1 MSEISD
7 YLNKREESIKKL
19 IELIN
24 EENKE
29 IKRLEQWISA
39 EEEYIA
45 DIENEIS
52 QKKGITLDEI
62 TSADQEIIVSLNN
75 IQDHQIELKPFKN
88 LQKKREDSLQ
98 LLSGALL
105 QAAKQ
110 AISIEFEY
118 PSNISTSDSVENS
131 SLKLGEIIW
140 SGRNQSLHWEEGWF
154 DQTTVNVFKQLS
166 KEFSE
171 IDEVPLKGNHSIRI
185 PGYDRKSY
193 AFEIVSKVLQ
203 WDDYNKFKDNM
214 ESIR

>member
-7 YLNKREESIKKL
+7 YLNKREDSIKQL

-39 EEEYIA
+39 EEKYIA
-45 DIENEIS
+45 DIENELS
-52 QKKGITLDEI
+52 QKKGTTLDEI
-62 TSADQEIIVSLNN
+62 TSADQEIIISLNN
-75 IQDHQIELKPFKN
+75 IHDHQIELKPFKN
-88 LQKKREDSLQ
+88 LLRKREDSLQ

-110 AISIEFEY
+110 AISIEFKY
-118 PSNISTSDSVENS
+118 PSNISTSNPVENS
-131 SLKLGEIIW
+131 SLKLAEIIW

-154 DQTTVNVFKQLS
+154 DQLTVNVFKQLS
-166 KEFSE
+166 TEFSE
-171 IDEVPLKGNHSIRI
+171 IGEVPLKGNYSTRI
-185 PGYDRKSY
+185 PKSDRKSY